1 MRSPK
6 KLLDNCGGVNSINKL
21 YVGNL
26 DYGITD
32 EQLAELF
39 AQAGIKVA
47 SAVVIK
53 DRYTGRSKGFGFVE
67 TSTDEDTK
75 KAIEKLNGQPHQ
87 NRNLV
92 VNEARPRQP
101 RPFDRR
107 GPGR

>member
-1 MRSPK
+1 MS
-6 KLLDNCGGVNSINKL
+6 SINKL

-32 EQLAELF
+32 EQLEELF
-39 AQAGIKVA
+39 KPAGKVI

-53 DRYTGRSKGFGFVE
+53 DKYTGRSKGFGFVE
-67 TSTDEDTK
+67 MSTDKEAK
-75 KAIEKLNGQPHQ
+75 EAIKLRNGQPHLD
-87 NRNLV
+87 RNLV

-101 RPFDRR
+101 RSFDRPFDRR